1 MEWCWISLIIRY
13 EEIKTTMT
21 YHLISLR
28 RAVTNQITKL
38 NVADDGEVME
48 KLENFHTIAE
58 DVKQFSNME
67 NAKKIPQN

>member
-1 MEWCWISLIIRY
+1 
-13 EEIKTTMT
+13 MT